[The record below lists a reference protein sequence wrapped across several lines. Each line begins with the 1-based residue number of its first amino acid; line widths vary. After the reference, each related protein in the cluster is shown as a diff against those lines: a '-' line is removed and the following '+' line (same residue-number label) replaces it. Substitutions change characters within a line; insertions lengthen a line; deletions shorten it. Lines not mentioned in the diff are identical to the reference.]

1 MRQHNLKD
9 NDVNDWYGTCAIGIC
24 KAALIY
30 DGNIGGFTTLAYA
43 CMNTEVYHIL
53 RKDKT
58 RIKTISLDE
67 TIGDEGT
74 YYDIINNAIDNE
86 PLMDKKYEI
95 HNSINTAFTKLSK
108 RQQEIVSMVVD
119 DYKSMAEVSRQYN
132 LSKQRIHQIM
142 NKFRDLVT
150 KELCIKEENLSN

>member
-1 MRQHNLKD
+1 MQQHNLKD
-9 NDVNDWYGTCAIGIC
+9 NDVNDWYGTCAIGLC

-30 DGNIGGFTTLAYA
+30 DKTIGKFATLAYA
-43 CMNTEVYHIL
+43 CMKSEVCNVFL
-53 RKDKT
+53 KEGR
-58 RIKTISLDE
+58 RIKTVSLDSPLS
-67 TIGDEGT
+67 EGCT
-74 YYDIINNAIDNE
+74 YYDIITNNIDNE

-95 HNSINTAFTKLSK
+95 HNSINMAFNKLSK
-108 RQQEIVSMVVD
+108 RHQEIVSMVVD

-142 NKFRDLVT
+142 KKFRDLVT